1 MVALYILIGVVAA
14 GVAVGFLLRKTLRTR
29 IRTEKTIREDPD
41 INDWLVTFGWTP
53 KVLYA
58 PTILASFAA
67 SVLMFL
73 QETEW
78 GVFAGIN
85 PRVIG
90 GIWFA
95 IFFLNFLVEEYA
107 ISIKLLL
114 IGIVTAGFVFLWLN
128 LCGWVV
134 GFLKIFRHL
143 GFSISGTGYLLVTL
157 IGLLTI
163 LISWLKG
170 LFYYVAITPN
180 YMNLQEGPTEAGEQ
194 IGREDYN
201 SRIDT
206 SDFLERLLGPAPRS
220 SCSSGESRRRPSS
233 WKRSAPSS
241 PSIIPCPRSPPL
253 PKAPV
258 NIVQKQPNCTPWQF
272 HARRRPRP
280 SQLRT

>member
-1 MVALYILIGVVAA
+1 MWTSSRMIALYILIAVGVIGVVAWL
-14 GVAVGFLLRKTLRTR
+14 LLRKTLRTR
-29 IRTEKTIREDPD
+29 LNVGRALRDDPD
-41 INDWLVTFGWTP
+41 VNDWLVIFGWTP
-53 KVLYA
+53 KVLYV
-58 PTILASFAA
+58 PTMVASLAAA
-67 SVLMFL
+67 ILMFMK
-73 QETEW
+73 ETEW

-85 PRVIG
+85 PKVIG

-95 IFFLNFLVEEYA
+95 VFFINFLVEEYD

-134 GFLKIFRHL
+134 GFLKIFKHL

-157 IGLLTI
+157 IGLLTV
-163 LISWLKG
+163 LISWLRG

-206 SDFLERLLGPAPRS
+206 GDFLERLLGFGRIVITFKERS
-220 SCSSGESRRRPSS
+220 R
-233 WKRSAPSS
+233 
-241 PSIIPCPRSPPL
+241 PPL
-253 PKAPV
+253 ILLVWRVQRKAQLLEKVRAKFAVDHPA
-258 NIVQKQPNCTPWQF
+258 QPAGPTP
-272 HARRRPRP
+272 
-280 SQLRT
+280 

>member
-1 MVALYILIGVVAA
+1 MWTSGKMIALYILISVVAA

-29 IRTEKTIREDPD
+29 IRTEKAIREDPD
-41 INDWLVTFGWTP
+41 INDWLVAFGWTP
-53 KVLYA
+53 KVLYV

-67 SVLMFL
+67 SILMFL
-73 QETEW
+73 HETEW

-85 PRVIG
+85 PKVIG

-95 IFFLNFLVEEYA
+95 VFFINFLVEEYA

-134 GFLKIFRHL
+134 GFLNIFRHL
-143 GFSISGTGYLLVTL
+143 GFRISGTGYLLVTL

-170 LFYYVAITPN
+170 LFYYVAVTPN

-206 SDFLERLLGPAPRS
+206 SDFLERLLGFGRIVITFKEKS
-220 SCSSGESRRRPSS
+220 
-233 WKRSAPSS
+233 
-241 PSIIPCPRSPPL
+241 RSPLILLVWKIQKKAKLLEKVRAKFAVDHPL
-253 PKAPV
+253 QPPAAAPGSAV
-258 NIVQKQPNCTPWQF
+258 
-272 HARRRPRP
+272 
-280 SQLRT
+280 

>member
-14 GVAVGFLLRKTLRTR
+14 GIAVGFLLRKTLRTR
-29 IRTEKTIREDPD
+29 IRTEKAIREDPD
-41 INDWLVTFGWTP
+41 INDWLVAFGWTP
-53 KVLYA
+53 KVLYV
-58 PTILASFAA
+58 PTILASLGA

-73 QETEW
+73 YETEW

-85 PRVIG
+85 PRAIG

-95 IFFLNFLVEEYA
+95 VFFINFLVEEYA

-134 GFLKIFRHL
+134 GFLKIFQHL
-143 GFSISGTGYLLVTL
+143 GFYISGTGYLLVTL

-170 LFYYVAITPN
+170 LFYYVAVTPN

-206 SDFLERLLGPAPRS
+206 RDFLERLLGFGRIIITFK
-220 SCSSGESRRRPSS
+220 EKSR
-233 WKRSAPSS
+233 
-241 PSIIPCPRSPPL
+241 PPL
-253 PKAPV
+253 ILLVWRIQKKAKLLEKVRAKFAVDHPL
-258 NIVQKQPNCTPWQF
+258 QPPATAPGS
-272 HARRRPRP
+272 AV
-280 SQLRT
+280 